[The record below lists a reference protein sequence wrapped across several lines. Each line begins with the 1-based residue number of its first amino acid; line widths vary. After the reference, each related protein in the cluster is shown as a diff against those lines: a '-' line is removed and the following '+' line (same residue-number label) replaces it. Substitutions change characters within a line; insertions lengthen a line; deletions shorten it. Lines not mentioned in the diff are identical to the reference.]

1 MTATT
6 AAFLLY
12 LAALFV
18 LALAA
23 WRRTRNETDY
33 ALGGRTLGPAVAA
46 LSAGASD
53 MSGWLLLGLPGAIF
67 LGGLTESWIM
77 IGLIFGAYLNW
88 RFVAARLRDA
98 TGDRPERGGALTLPA
113 FFAQQAQGTAGAR
126 QAVRALAT
134 GLILF
139 FFTFYVSAGLV
150 AGARLFENT
159 LGLPYLS
166 ALLLGGG
173 VIVAYTMAGGFL
185 AVAWTDFFQGLL
197 MLGALLLVPALALL
211 SPELAAPA
219 PGRLDLFG
227 ELTVLGWL
235 SLVAWGLG
243 YAGQP
248 HILARFMALR
258 SAAEAREARRIGMS
272 WMILSGLGAVAL
284 GLLGPQLLPEL
295 ADPET
300 VFIALTQ
307 SLLAPALAGVILAAI
322 LAAVM
327 STIDSQ
333 LLVASTALAEDV
345 FAVLKPEAS
354 ARARLN
360 VGRGAVLLVAATAL
374 LLALNPDSQVLGLVS
389 YAWAGL
395 GASFG
400 PAVLYA
406 LYGRGFSARGALV
419 GMLTGGGTVVLWGEL
434 DGGIFELYEL
444 LPGFCFSALA
454 LHLLRHRPASSA

>member
-6 AAFLLY
+6 AAFTLY

-23 WRRTRNETDY
+23 WRKTRNETDY
-33 ALGGRTLGPAVAA
+33 VLGGRSLGPAVAA

-53 MSGWLLLGLPGAIF
+53 MSGWLLLGLPGAVF

-77 IGLIFGAYLNW
+77 IGLMLGAYLNW
-88 RFVAARLRDA
+88 RFVAARLREA
-98 TGDRPERGGALTLPA
+98 TGTGDGQGGALTLPA
-113 FFAQQAQGTAGAR
+113 FFAQRAEGSPR
-126 QAVRALAT
+126 SRRAVRALAT
-134 GLILF
+134 ILILF

-150 AGARLFENT
+150 AGARLFEST
-159 LGLPYLS
+159 LGLSYLT
-166 ALLLGGG
+166 ALLLGAG
-173 VIVAYTMAGGFL
+173 VIVAYTTAGGFL

-211 SPELAAPA
+211 APA
-219 PGRLDLFG
+219 NAPLPAGHLELFSG
-227 ELTVLGWL
+227 LTLMGWL

-243 YAGQP
+243 YVGQP

-258 SAAEAREARRIGMS
+258 RASEARQATRIGMG

-284 GLLGPQLLPEL
+284 GLLGPRLLPDL

-307 SLLAPALAGVILAAI
+307 SLLAPAFAGVILAAI

-345 FAVLKPEAS
+345 FAVLRPTAS

-374 LLALNPDSQVLGLVS
+374 ALAQDPNSKVLSLVS

-406 LYGRGFSARGALV
+406 LYGKGFSARGAFW
-419 GMLTGGGTVVLWGEL
+419 GMVAGGGTVVLWGQL
-434 DGGIFELYEL
+434 KWGIFDLYEI
-444 LPGFCFSALA
+444 LPGFAFSFLVLHALRNREA
-454 LHLLRHRPASSA
+454 